1 MNLEHTDFGPLFISL
16 VRFSKTML
24 EQQGAF
30 LPHGAI
36 VSPDGKVGL
45 VGAQPKE
52 QQPGAQVTLQLL
64 EGGLRG
70 MAAKG
75 ICRAAGIAM
84 DTRIKVAPRQ
94 EDVGRDAIWVI
105 LEEEVA
111 RLRPLSCPTGN
122 LRVALRMA
130 KPSRSLKN
138 LASSGSQLDDLSRD
152 TRIHRRAARPLRI
165 AEFRFH
171 R

>member
-105 LEEEVA
+105 LEERGGASQAAIVPYWKSPGGFTYGEAFTQPEKPRIFGIPA
-111 RLRPLSCPTGN
+111 R
-122 LRVALRMA
+122 
-130 KPSRSLKN
+130 
-138 LASSGSQLDDLSRD
+138 
-152 TRIHRRAARPLRI
+152 
-165 AEFRFH
+165 
-171 R
+171 